1 MEQGLTQAGVIRV
14 HFDIPVLFAEEG
26 EFVGPPALPGLMLKP
41 LVSEPERPSQIF
53 IFGEW
58 KGLSEGTDISPES
71 PQEPEPVAKVR
82 LPKTSSQITS
92 IKERKKPIKTEPLL
106 QEKVMEIL
114 NKIDMYKLE
123 GSIETSK
130 GGYQLKDLKVF
141 AKQLGIPAT
150 NLRKAGIARRI
161 LEKIRLKEE

>member
-1 MEQGLTQAGVIRV
+1 MEEELSRAGVMRV
-14 HFDIPVLFAEEG
+14 YFDIPVLRPEEK

-41 LVSEPERPSQIF
+41 SITEPERPSQIF
-53 IFGEW
+53 TFGEW
-58 KGLSEGTDISPES
+58 KGLPEDADISPES
-71 PQEPEPVAKVR
+71 PRKPEPVAKVR
-82 LPKTSSQITS
+82 LPKTSSQIAS
-92 IKERKKPIKTEPLL
+92 IKERKKPIKTELLL

-114 NKIDMYKLE
+114 NKIDMNELE

-130 GGYQLKDLKVF
+130 GGYPLKELKVF